1 MEKTSTQKQR
11 GRYKKTSRY
20 ELKLFEEHT
29 NIELSK
35 IYNVSTER
43 IRQVRLKF
51 FPNTNSNEIAESK
64 KIYKHGLSCRDNCD
78 IHKLAE
84 MIHYR
89 YSSEISRPDIAE
101 LANKFITV
109 FKEDTSYKHE
119 RFFAI
124 LGDCVKKL
132 QKLQNPQDSI

>member
-1 MEKTSTQKQR
+1 MEKSSTQKQR

-29 NIELSK
+29 NIELSE

-51 FPNTNSNEIAESK
+51 FPDTDANKIAKSK

-89 YSSEISRPDIAE
+89 YRSQISRPDITQ
-101 LANKFITV
+101 LANDFINV

-119 RFFAI
+119 RFFTI

-132 QKLQNPQDSI
+132 QIKQNSI